1 MHISLC
7 GKNGKELQK
16 HKPATTTIHYS
27 LFIFYRGGEAMEN
40 NKEHFIRE
48 LSDTVSFNLNDAFF
62 LDDDVPYAI
71 FCGEEADEIIIP
83 VEEDISAE
91 KTLSSEVTAEKSTL
105 PLKPQPKRKAR
116 LSDLD
121 LSYILYTSEEKIE
134 YIGEET
140 IRLIKYVFSEVSP
153 LFVIPWL
160 LLSNLV
166 SAGWKKAKK
175 LPSKMHLS
183 LNDDIKRI
191 ALEIKAI
198 VNASKAVK
206 KKRGLVF
213 IRAMGKYFLM
223 SFRRH
228 SHFWKTL
235 FNISL
240 PVATCFVVFLVG
252 RAQTEDSTF
261 ALEVIY
267 NGNSLGY
274 VENTDTFEKG
284 RAQALKLLSSSQE
297 NPDESLTKQPQ
308 YKFSRVKI
316 NELSNSQMISEGI
329 ISGSGENYVRAC
341 GVYINGEFI
350 CAVKNE
356 SDAVSVFSKIL
367 APYEAKAE
375 QDTMVSFVEEIE
387 YIQGYYKENS
397 ELIWDTMKLQDMLSR
412 PKSKAQYHRV
422 SEGDTLASVAKQ
434 YSLTRKQ
441 LRTLNPGKNFSE
453 FSSIK
458 KLLVAEEENYVRVKV
473 MKTRTRTE
481 SIPYETVEKQSSSL
495 AKGTK
500 KTTQNGSYGKKTIT
514 ELVTYINGE
523 ISYTSF
529 VSEKVTKNPVN
540 KIVLV
545 GTKTYSSPVY
555 GGSVTSRGFT
565 WPTRGAYNISSYYG
579 YRNPS
584 ISGWGFHGGLDI
596 IRYGGSTGVP
606 VVAAASGT
614 VVTAYSGWSGYGHT
628 VVINH
633 GNGITTRYAHMQPGS
648 LCVRAGQ
655 YVYQGQQIGR
665 IGSTGNSTGPHLHFE
680 VLVYGRKVNPLNYIR

>member
-1 MHISLC
+1 
-7 GKNGKELQK
+7 
-16 HKPATTTIHYS
+16 
-27 LFIFYRGGEAMEN
+27 MEN
-40 NKEHFIRE
+40 NKERFKKE
-48 LSDTVSFNLNDAFF
+48 LSDTVSFNLNDAYF
-62 LDDDVPYAI
+62 LDDDVPYSP
-71 FCGEEADEIIIP
+71 FCGEEAVEIIIP
-83 VEEDISAE
+83 SEEEAPAFE
-91 KTLSSEVTAEKSTL
+91 MTAPEVSENPEEVKRA
-105 PLKPQPKRKAR
+105 QPKKKVK

-121 LSYILYTSEEKIE
+121 LISVLYVTEDKIE

-140 IRLIKYVFSEVSP
+140 VKLFKYIFSKVSP

-160 LLSNLV
+160 LISNLV
-166 SAGWKKAKK
+166 TALWKKARLLPKK
-175 LPSKMHLS
+175 VHLS
-183 LNDDIKRI
+183 INDDIKRI
-191 ALEIKAI
+191 ALELKAI

-206 KKRGLVF
+206 KKKGLVF
-213 IRAMGKYFLM
+213 TKAMGKYFLM

-240 PVATCFVVFLVG
+240 PLATCFVIFLSG
-252 RAQTEDSTF
+252 KAITKDSTF
-261 ALEVIY
+261 AFEVIY

-274 VENTDTFEKG
+274 IENTDTFEKG
-284 RAQALKLLSSSQE
+284 RSQALALLSSSQE
-297 NPDESLTKQPQ
+297 SDTVNLNKQPQ

-316 NELSNSQMISEGI
+316 NELSNAQMISEGI

-356 SDAVSVFSKIL
+356 SDAVAVFSKIL
-367 APYEAKAE
+367 APYESKAE
-375 QDTMVSFVEEIE
+375 EGTMVSFVEEIE

-397 ELIWDTMKLQDMLSR
+397 DLIWDTTKLQDMLSK
-412 PKSKAQYHRV
+412 PKSEAKYHRV
-422 SEGDTLASVAKQ
+422 TKGDTQASVAKQ
-434 YSLTRKQ
+434 YGLTRKQ
-441 LRTLNPGKNFSE
+441 LRALNPGKDFSE

-458 KLLVAEEENYVRVKV
+458 KLLVAEEENYIRVKV
-473 MKTRTRTE
+473 MKTRTRKV
-481 SIPYETVEKQSSSL
+481 SIPYETVERQSSSL

-500 KTTQNGSYGKKTIT
+500 KTTQNGAYGQKVIT

-529 VSEKVTKNPVN
+529 LSEKVTKNPVN
-540 KIVLV
+540 KIVLI

-555 GGSVTSRGFT
+555 GGAVTSRGFT
-565 WPTRGAYNISSYYG
+565 WPTRGAYSISSRYG

-584 ISGWGFHGGLDI
+584 ISGWGFHGGIDI
-596 IRYGGSTGVP
+596 IRYGGSTGIP
-606 VVAAASGT
+606 VVASASGT

-648 LCVRAGQ
+648 ICVRAGQ

-680 VLVYGRKVNPLNYIR
+680 VLVYGRKVNPLNYVR

>member
-1 MHISLC
+1 
-7 GKNGKELQK
+7 
-16 HKPATTTIHYS
+16 
-27 LFIFYRGGEAMEN
+27 MEN
-40 NKEHFIRE
+40 NKERFKKE
-48 LSDTVSFNLNDAFF
+48 LSDTVSFNLNDTYF
-62 LDDDVPYAI
+62 LDDDVPYSP
-71 FCGEEADEIIIP
+71 FCGEEAVEIIIP
-83 VEEDISAE
+83 VEGNASAFEMTSPEVSE
-91 KTLSSEVTAEKSTL
+91 KPKAVKKA
-105 PLKPQPKRKAR
+105 QPKKKVK

-121 LSYILYTSEEKIE
+121 LTSLLYLAEDKIE
-134 YIGEET
+134 YVGEET
-140 IRLIKYVFSEVSP
+140 VKLFKYIFSKVSP
-153 LFVIPWL
+153 LFVIPYL
-160 LLSNLV
+160 LLSNLAV
-166 SAGWKKAKK
+166 ALWKKVRLLPKK
-175 LPSKMHLS
+175 VHLS
-183 LNDDIKRI
+183 INDDIKRI
-191 ALEIKAI
+191 ALELKAI
-198 VNASKAVK
+198 VNATKAVK
-206 KKRGLVF
+206 KKKGLVF
-213 IRAMGKYFLM
+213 TKAMGKYFLM

-228 SHFWKTL
+228 RHFWKTL

-240 PVATCFVVFLVG
+240 PLATCFIIFISGKAL
-252 RAQTEDSTF
+252 TKDSTF

-274 VENTDTFEKG
+274 IENTDTFEKG
-284 RAQALKLLSSSQE
+284 RTQALTLLSSSQE
-297 NPDESLTKQPQ
+297 SDSLNFNKQPQ

-316 NELSNSQMISEGI
+316 NELSNAQMISEGI

-341 GVYINGEFI
+341 GVYIDGEFI

-356 SDAVSVFSKIL
+356 SDAVAVFSKIL
-367 APYEAKAE
+367 APYESKAE
-375 QDTMVSFVEEIE
+375 EGTMVNFVEEIE

-397 ELIWDTMKLQDMLSR
+397 DLIWDTTKLQDMLSK
-412 PKSKAQYHRV
+412 PKSEAKYHRV
-422 SEGDTLASVAKQ
+422 KKGDSQASVAKQ
-434 YSLTRKQ
+434 YGLTRKQ
-441 LRTLNPGKNFSE
+441 LRALNPGKDFSE

-473 MKTRTRTE
+473 MKTRTRKV
-481 SIPYETVEKQSSSL
+481 SIPYETIERQSSSL

-500 KTTQNGSYGKKTIT
+500 KTTQNGSYGQKVIT

-529 VSEKVTKNPVN
+529 LSEKVTKNPVN

-555 GGSVTSRGFT
+555 GGAVTSRGFT
-565 WPTRGAYNISSYYG
+565 WPTRGAYSISSRYG
-579 YRNPS
+579 YRNPG
-584 ISGWGFHGGLDI
+584 ISGWGFHGGIDI
-596 IRYGGSTGVP
+596 IRYGGSAGIP
-606 VVAAASGT
+606 VVASASGT

-648 LCVRAGQ
+648 ICVRAGQ

>member
-1 MHISLC
+1 
-7 GKNGKELQK
+7 
-16 HKPATTTIHYS
+16 
-27 LFIFYRGGEAMEN
+27 MES
-40 NKEHFIRE
+40 NKERFKKE
-48 LSDTVSFNLNDAFF
+48 LSDTASFNLNDTYF
-62 LDDDVPYAI
+62 LDDDVPYSA
-71 FCGEEADEIIIP
+71 FCGEEAAEIIIP
-83 VEEDISAE
+83 LEEEAPAVEMIAAEEAE
-91 KTLSSEVTAEKSTL
+91 KPQIRKNTPPKKKLS
-105 PLKPQPKRKAR
+105 
-116 LSDLD
+116 LSDTDITSL
-121 LSYILYTSEEKIE
+121 LYMAEEKIE
-134 YIGEET
+134 YVGEET
-140 IRLIKYVFSEVSP
+140 VRLFKYIISKASPVFI
-153 LFVIPWL
+153 IPFML
-160 LLSNLV
+160 ISSLV
-166 SAGWKKAKK
+166 SGLFKKAKQ
-175 LPSKMHLS
+175 LPKRVHLS
-183 LNDDIKRI
+183 INDDIKRI

-198 VNASKAVK
+198 ANAAGAVK
-206 KKRGLVF
+206 KKRGLIF
-213 IRAMGKYFLM
+213 MKAMGKYFLM

-235 FNISL
+235 FNIAL
-240 PVATCFVVFLVG
+240 PLATCFIIFLTG
-252 RAQTEDSTF
+252 KALTKDSTF

-267 NGNSLGY
+267 NGSSLGY
-274 VENTDTFEKG
+274 IENTDTFEKG
-284 RAQALKLLSSSQE
+284 RSQALALLSSSQE
-297 NPDESLTKQPQ
+297 SDTVSLNTQPQ

-316 NELSNSQMISEGI
+316 NELSNAQMISEGI
-329 ISGSGENYVRAC
+329 ISKSGEGYVRAC

-356 SDAVSVFSKIL
+356 SDAVAVFSKIL

-375 QDTMVSFVEEIE
+375 EGTMVSFVEEIE

-397 ELIWDTMKLQDMLSR
+397 DLIWDTTKLQDMLSK
-412 PKSKAQYHRV
+412 PKSEAKYHRIKK
-422 SEGDTLASVAKQ
+422 GDSQASVAKQ
-434 YSLTRKQ
+434 YGLTRKQ
-441 LRTLNPGKNFSE
+441 LRALNPGKDFSD

-473 MKTRTRTE
+473 MKTRTRKV
-481 SIPYETVEKQSSSL
+481 SIPYETVERQSSSL

-500 KTTQNGSYGKKTIT
+500 KTSQNGVNGQKLVT

-529 VSEKVTKNPVN
+529 LSEKVTKNPVN
-540 KIVLV
+540 KIVLI

-555 GGSVTSRGFT
+555 GGSVTSKGFT
-565 WPTRGAYNISSYYG
+565 WPTRGAYSISSRYG

-584 ISGWGFHGGLDI
+584 ISGWGFHGGIDI

-606 VVAAASGT
+606 VVASASGT

-648 LCVRAGQ
+648 ICVRAGQ

-680 VLVYGRKVNPLNYIR
+680 VLVNGRKVNPLNYIR

>member
-1 MHISLC
+1 MEKS
-7 GKNGKELQK
+7 KESFRK
-16 HKPATTTIHYS
+16 
-27 LFIFYRGGEAMEN
+27 
-40 NKEHFIRE
+40 E
-48 LSDTVSFNLNDAFF
+48 LSDTVSFNLNDTYF
-62 LDDDVPYAI
+62 LDDDVPYSP
-71 FCGEEADEIIIP
+71 FCGEEAEEIILP
-83 VEEDISAE
+83 VEEESSDPEVMPRDMEEMPSAVKTVNHE
-91 KTLSSEVTAEKSTL
+91 KR
-105 PLKPQPKRKAR
+105 LKPSAA
-116 LSDLD
+116 DLTS
-121 LSYILYTSEEKIE
+121 LLYQAEYKIE

-140 IRLIKYVFSEVSP
+140 IRLFSYVFSKLSP
-153 LFVIPWL
+153 LLIIPYLLIRNL
-160 LLSNLV
+160 LLALRKKVSLLPGRVNLI
-166 SAGWKKAKK
+166 
-175 LPSKMHLS
+175 

-191 ALEIKAI
+191 ALELKAI
-198 VNASKAVK
+198 VNATKAVK
-206 KKRGLVF
+206 KKKALVF
-213 IRAMGKYFLM
+213 TKAMGKYFLM

-235 FNISL
+235 LNISL
-240 PVATCFVVFLVG
+240 PVATCFIVLLSVKAL
-252 RAQTEDSTF
+252 TKDSTF

-274 VENTDTFEKG
+274 IENTDTFEKG
-284 RAQALKLLSSSQE
+284 RSQALALLSSSR
-297 NPDESLTKQPQ
+297 ESDTVNLNRQPQ

-316 NELSNSQMISEGI
+316 NELSNAQMISEGI

-356 SDAVSVFSKIL
+356 SDAVAVFSKIL
-367 APYEAKAE
+367 APYESKAE
-375 QDTMVSFVEEIE
+375 EGTMVSFVEEIE

-397 ELIWDTMKLQDMLSR
+397 DLIWDTTKLQDMLAK
-412 PKSKAQYHRV
+412 PKSSAEYHRV
-422 SEGDTLASVAKQ
+422 KKGDTQASVAKQ
-434 YSLTRKQ
+434 YGLTRKQ
-441 LRTLNPGKNFSE
+441 LRALNPGKDFSD

-473 MKTRTRTE
+473 MKTRTRKV

-495 AKGTK
+495 TKGTK
-500 KTTQNGSYGKKTIT
+500 KTTQNGSYGQKVIT

-529 VSEKVTKNPVN
+529 LSEKVTKNPVN
-540 KIVLV
+540 KIVLI

-565 WPTRGAYNISSYYG
+565 WPTRGAYSISSRYG

-584 ISGWGFHGGLDI
+584 ISGWGFHGGIDI

-606 VVAAASGT
+606 VVASASGT

-648 LCVRAGQ
+648 ICVRAGQ

-680 VLVYGRKVNPLNYIR
+680 VLVNGRKVNPLNYVR

>member
-1 MHISLC
+1 
-7 GKNGKELQK
+7 
-16 HKPATTTIHYS
+16 
-27 LFIFYRGGEAMEN
+27 MEN
-40 NKEHFIRE
+40 NKERFKRE
-48 LSDTVSFNLNDAFF
+48 LSDTVSFNLNDTYF
-62 LDDDVPYAI
+62 LDDDVPYSP
-71 FCGEEADEIIIP
+71 FCGEDAAEIILP
-83 VEEDISAE
+83 LEEETRPEATVTPEVAE
-91 KTLSSEVTAEKSTL
+91 KPQTLK
-105 PLKPQPKRKAR
+105 KPVPKKRPKP
-116 LSDLD
+116 SDLD
-121 LSYILYTSEEKIE
+121 LTYLLYTAEEKIE

-140 IRLIKYVFSEVSP
+140 IKLIKYIFSKVSP
-153 LFVIPWL
+153 LFVIPYL
-160 LLSNLV
+160 LISNLLV
-166 SAGWKKAKK
+166 ALWRKVRALPKKV
-175 LPSKMHLS
+175 HLS
-183 LNDDIKRI
+183 INDDIKRI

-198 VNASKAVK
+198 IRATKSMKE
-206 KKRGLVF
+206 KRTTVF
-213 IRAMGKYFLM
+213 TKAMGKYFLM
-223 SFRRH
+223 SFKRH

-240 PVATCFVVFLVG
+240 PLATCFVIFLTG
-252 RAQTEDSTF
+252 NAITKDSTF

-274 VENTDTFEKG
+274 IENTETFEKG
-284 RAQALKLLSSSQE
+284 RSQALALLSSSE
-297 NPDESLTKQPQ
+297 ESSAITLNKQPQ

-329 ISGSGENYVRAC
+329 ITGSGENYVRAC

-350 CAVKNE
+350 CAVRNE
-356 SDAVSVFSKIL
+356 SDAVAVFSKIL
-367 APYEAKAE
+367 APYEKKAE
-375 QDTMVSFVEEIE
+375 EGTMVSFVEEIE

-397 ELIWDTMKLQDMLSR
+397 DLIWDASRLQAILSK
-412 PKSKAQYHRV
+412 PKAEAKYHKV
-422 SEGDTLASVAKQ
+422 KKGDTLASVAKQ
-434 YSLTRKQ
+434 YGLTRKQ
-441 LRTLNPGKNFSE
+441 LRTLNPGKDFSE

-473 MKTRTRTE
+473 MKTRTRKV
-481 SIPYETVEKQSSSL
+481 SIPYETIEKQSSSL

-500 KTTQNGSYGKKTIT
+500 KTTQNGAYGQKVIT

-529 VSEKVTKNPVN
+529 LSEKITKNPVS
-540 KIVLV
+540 KIVLI

-555 GGSVTSRGFT
+555 SGSVTSRGFT
-565 WPTRGAYNISSYYG
+565 WPTRGAYSISSHYG
-579 YRNPS
+579 YRNPG
-584 ISGWGFHGGLDI
+584 ISGWGFHGGIDI
-596 IRYGGSTGVP
+596 IRYGGSTGIP
-606 VVAAASGT
+606 VVASASGT

-680 VLVYGRKVNPLNYIR
+680 VLVYGRKVNPLGYIR